1 MTQRTITPPPTLP
14 LADASL
20 ADGLEAKR
28 KAAIKW
34 LGDRWLLARAN
45 HVPKRPA
52 P

>member
-14 LADASL
+14 LANSAL
-20 ADGLEAKR
+20 AENLESKR

-45 HVPKRPA
+45 HVARRAA

>member
-45 HVPKRPA
+45 HVQKKAA

>member
-14 LADASL
+14 LADAAL
-20 ADGLEAKR
+20 ADNLESKR
-28 KAAIKW
+28 KVAIKW

-45 HVPKRPA
+45 HGQKKAA